1 MVLRYL
7 KKLLLSKLTA
17 SGFFQ
22 GTHSKQV
29 SVTKN
34 AQSEKITM
42 KSTKPYLFEALYKC
56 ITDSDL
62 TPLMLARSDI
72 LGVKLPKGF
81 DQDQTIVLDLS
92 YDAITD
98 LVINNRYIAFEAIFD
113 DVPFNVHIPMS
124 AVLSIR
130 CKENDIG
137 IDFAFEPEQD
147 NQERES
153 ESDGGD
159 DSASTGKPTLRV
171 L

>member
-1 MVLRYL
+1 
-7 KKLLLSKLTA
+7 SKLTA
-17 SGFFQ
+17 SGFFRE
-22 GTHSKQV
+22 THSKQV

-62 TPLMLARSDI
+62 TPLMLARADI

-81 DQDQTIVLDLS
+81 DQDETIVLDLS
-92 YDAITD
+92 YDAVTD
-98 LVINNRYIAFEAIFD
+98 LAINNHFIAFEAIFND
-113 DVPFNVHIPMS
+113 APFKVHIPMS

-147 NQERES
+147 IQETES
-153 ESDGGD
+153 ESGEGD
-159 DSASTGKPTLRV
+159 DSEPNHGLPKLVTFHKD
-171 L
+171 

>member
-1 MVLRYL
+1 
-7 KKLLLSKLTA
+7 
-17 SGFFQ
+17 
-22 GTHSKQV
+22 
-29 SVTKN
+29 
-34 AQSEKITM
+34 M

-113 DVPFNVHIPMS
+113 EKYSNIFVYTMLGCLARKSPFCT
-124 AVLSIR
+124 LL
-130 CKENDIG
+130 
-137 IDFAFEPEQD
+137 
-147 NQERES
+147 
-153 ESDGGD
+153 GGY
-159 DSASTGKPTLRV
+159 LNH
-171 L
+171 LILI